1 MLSVVLDSLKIATFS
16 TSDSAKTLSS
26 ICLLIAQRHKDRKII
41 FTRNNTHIILV
52 ITNFAVLKLKINVD
66 PIKRS
71 FYSGQLCVNGEGE
84 CIGLFLESSFK
95 WVQWFPTGI
104 TYTERFVWRKII
116 AVPKIHHCIS

>member
-1 MLSVVLDSLKIATFS
+1 MLSVVLLLLKTTTFS
-16 TSDSAKTLSS
+16 NKDSAKTLSS

-71 FYSGQLCVNGEGE
+71 SYVGLLCINGERMYRS
-84 CIGLFLESSFK
+84 FLESSFK
-95 WVQWFPTGI
+95 WVQWFPARI
-104 TYTERFVWRKII
+104 TYTERSILEEE
-116 AVPKIHHCIS
+116 